1 MIIGILYI
9 YYYNL
14 QFGMFVI
21 RNLSDYI
28 PQMFEP
34 HIATFVNYFNTILSS
49 TEDCTSPLVYDTISS
64 MNNILELSVQVPQ
77 VCALIKTI

>member
-1 MIIGILYI
+1 
-9 YYYNL
+9 
-14 QFGMFVI
+14 MFII

-34 HIATFVNYFNTILSS
+34 HIATFVNYFTTTLSNA
-49 TEDCTSPLVYDTISS
+49 EDCTSPMVYDTISA

-77 VCALIKTI
+77 VTHL